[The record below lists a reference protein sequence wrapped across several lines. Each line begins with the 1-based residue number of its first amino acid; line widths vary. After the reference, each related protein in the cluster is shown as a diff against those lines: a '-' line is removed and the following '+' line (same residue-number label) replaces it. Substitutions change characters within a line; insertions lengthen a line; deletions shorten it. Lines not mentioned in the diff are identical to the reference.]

1 MFLRA
6 LVPPR
11 FRVLASSLA
20 MFSIVTSALGSVD
33 FQKEGGNLLQGDVS
47 WTPDRGKAEGGKAG
61 WKLTG
66 PATGN
71 SIFKVS
77 IPVEPGAEYFFAAE
91 TNSVDRVVYLLGGL
105 SMSYHQQG
113 SWQNVCGLVRSNE
126 SKTLELRVQVRSLE
140 SPREALAEIK
150 NLVLQ
155 KVTRPK
161 VTNSLPRSGLTAV
174 VADGKP
180 AAVIVYPSKDGR
192 ALGER
197 VRDLVR
203 EKTGVELPLVADTEV
218 TEKEYPIVLPEYR
231 EKNLIVLGRLA
242 TNRALWPAY
251 NRFLAAEDGYYP
263 GGDGFVVRTAAGVFG
278 NDKNYL
284 ILGGSSDAGVAKAV
298 AKFGE
303 VVGKLGSEK
312 SLTVP
317 WTLEVELGGKCKEA
331 FQADNV
337 TWQDPKNPN
346 LAANT
351 SGYGKVVRWYQNA
364 MGYYWSGSS
373 EYLERSRGYLKEI
386 LAERAHTHQYIVE
399 FFIRTYNMLDESP
412 IFTPEETSQLDALVL
427 QNFFDFLTV
436 TDLTWMTV
444 FSPPYAEII
453 ASNRHQ
459 IAPWYADLI
468 MARFLQ
474 RHVPL
479 SGDLKE
485 LVNFRLTEKDAVFNY
500 ISANRNGPS
509 LPGMAAAS
517 DYEEFPAM
525 FFRYALENDRYKE
538 FFGSGLA
545 HQTLAL
551 ERFNHATG
559 RFASPPCSVD
569 LQIWL
574 GAMAHLTRDERYQWV
589 NDEITF
595 TGQERGPFQGRYV
608 AQVHRYQT
616 AGEIPASA
624 PDASWSG
631 IHVSPQPE
639 LKDQTEEINRKRFP
653 LISMRS
659 GFHPQDDY
667 LAVAGYN
674 RAMPSGSLLGLYI
687 NDLSIFGNANAEDGG
702 GSSRS
707 TTNGA
712 SSVRLSEFQIGKKA
726 IDEGESPSELLWQA
740 QVQNYWALE
749 VETQIAPDMGW
760 TRDVIRLANG
770 EYVFRDTFT
779 AKRAGKYLLQV
790 NWQPQYPV
798 SKAEIGWVMVTNRG
812 SVAINQTGIG
822 FSQRK
827 TGNSLAWESVRTL
840 QAGDT
845 ATVWTTVQA
854 LKSGRLPWVA
864 VPQSETQI
872 QLVNEKAKARI
883 TLHQGNLATS
893 EGEVASSLIIADGDG
908 VGVFGW
914 KDKPDGLAQS
924 FYLKREGR
932 DIQPA
937 SHPAP
942 ISAET
947 WVSSIDQALGKA
959 AASAKQAA
967 ETSENVPVISDDT
980 ARWKTEWTYDGLL
993 KPIQLPRKA
1002 PVAGVHDFG
1011 KPRQLVEIRSVGPPR
1026 TWMPSYVPKEIFV
1039 APESA
1044 QQPPAAD
1051 SPEWIRVEG
1060 RKVSRLGAKTGNYG
1074 ESTPVDHADESLFL
1088 TGIKTR
1094 FVRIPGEENVKF
1106 YADDELA
1113 ARHVVRLDVLRDLPG
1128 APSPLLLARSDIFA
1142 SFPRPIREDDFS
1154 LSLLNPKE
1162 GKPLAQINLTN
1173 PVNSVVV
1180 ADQQGRGEA
1189 EIFVLGADVKIQVFG
1204 LDGKERAPID
1214 LYAQFSEFQKK
1225 YGRENTRGPAG
1236 GHYMPFTMSLWRPNA
1251 KGASKIVVSRYGS
1264 FAFLDE
1270 KRQMEGILSFPSYA
1284 SPGMLPRGYDFDG
1297 DGKEE
1302 MLMLE
1307 RFNLVHIGGDA
1318 EARVRSV
1325 GGWEFWPQVYD
1336 RLATKGPD
1344 AASSSNQLGGSPIH
1358 TFEVLEQF
1366 GGKPRF
1372 AFIARGDYVG
1382 LYDAVERKWNM
1393 SWRPP
1398 APISAASV
1406 VKQTAERLEIYL
1418 ATVDGLF
1425 WSVTWDARRLERPA
1439 IAVTPVPLTIRQIK
1453 PSLNLDG
1460 SALLAAEEGIFLR
1473 SADGVFSKAADGSF
1487 EKAVFVSPTQIAA
1500 SNQRGEVISFSPR

>member
-1 MFLRA
+1 MSILA
-6 LVPPR
+6 PAELSPR
-11 FRVLASSLA
+11 FRAFAFSLA
-20 MFSIVTSALGSVD
+20 MTALAASGLASVD
-33 FQKEGGNLLQGDVS
+33 FQNDGGNLLQGGIS
-47 WTPDRGKAEGGKAG
+47 WTSDRGKVEEAKEG
-61 WKLTG
+61 WKFSG

-71 SIFKVS
+71 SIFNVS

-91 TNSVDRVVYLLGGL
+91 TNSADRVVYLLGGL

-113 SWQNVCGLVRSNE
+113 NWQNVCGLVRSNE
-126 SKTLELRVQVRSLE
+126 KNTLELKVQLRSLE
-140 SPREALAEIK
+140 SSRDALAEIK

-155 KVTRPK
+155 KVSRPAK
-161 VTNSLPRSGLTAV
+161 AESRPRSGLTAV

-180 AAVIVYPSKDGR
+180 AAVIVYPSNGGR
-192 ALGER
+192 ALGEK
-197 VRDLVR
+197 VRDMVR
-203 EKTGVELPLVADTEV
+203 EKTGVELALVSDIEV
-218 TEKEYPIVLPEYR
+218 TEKDYPVVLPEYR

-278 NDKNYL
+278 NDKNFL

-298 AKFGE
+298 DKFGE
-303 VVGKLGSEK
+303 LVTRLGEK
-312 SLTVP
+312 NALTVP
-317 WTLEVELGGKCKEA
+317 WTLEVELGGACKEA
-331 FQADNV
+331 FQADNA
-337 TWQDPKNPN
+337 TWQDPQNPN

-364 MGYYWSGSS
+364 MGYYWTGSP

-399 FFIRTYNMLDESP
+399 FFIRTYDMLDESP
-412 IFTPEETSQLDALVL
+412 IFSPEEISQLDSLVL

-444 FSPPYAEII
+444 FSPPYAEIG

-459 IAPWYADLI
+459 IAPWYADLL

-474 RHVPL
+474 RNVAL
-479 SGDLKE
+479 TGELKE
-485 LVNFRLTEKDAVFNY
+485 LVDFRLTEKDALFQY

-509 LPGMAAAS
+509 LPGMAASS

-559 RFASPPCSVD
+559 RYAHPACSVD
-569 LQIWL
+569 LPIWL
-574 GAMAHLTRDERYQWV
+574 GAMAHLTKDGRYQWL

-616 AGEIPASA
+616 AGEVAPSA
-624 PDASWSG
+624 PDSSWSG
-631 IHVSPQPE
+631 IHVAPQPE
-639 LKDQTEEINRKRFP
+639 LRDQTEEISRKRFP

-659 GFHPQDDY
+659 GFHPNDDY
-667 LAVAGYN
+667 LAVAGFN

-687 NDLSIFGNANAEDGG
+687 NALSIVGNANAEDGG

-712 SSVRLSEFQIGKKA
+712 SSVRLSEFQMGKKSVE
-726 IDEGESPSELLWQA
+726 EGESPCELLWHA
-740 QVQNYWALE
+740 QLQDYWAFE
-749 VETQIAPDMGW
+749 VETQISPDMGW
-760 TRDVIRLANG
+760 SRDVIRLANG
-770 EYVFRDTFT
+770 EYAFRDTFT

-798 SKAEIGWVMVTNRG
+798 SKTDNGWVMTTNRG
-812 SVAINQTGIG
+812 SVAINQIGTG

-827 TGNSLAWESVRTL
+827 TGNSLAWESIRMMESG
-840 QAGDT
+840 AT

-854 LKSGRLPWVA
+854 MKDGRLPWIA
-864 VPQSETQI
+864 RPQSETQI
-872 QLVNEKAKARI
+872 QLVNEQAKRQL
-883 TLHQGNLATS
+883 TLHQGGLVTTEGDLA
-893 EGEVASSLIIADGDG
+893 ASLIIADDAGIA
-908 VGVFGW
+908 VFGW
-914 KDKPDGLAQS
+914 KDRPDAVQKS
-924 FYLKREGR
+924 FFLKREGR
-932 DIQPA
+932 EILPA
-937 SHPAP
+937 SLSAPLPP
-942 ISAET
+942 ISA
-947 WVSSIDQALGKA
+947 IDQALAQSA
-959 AASAKQAA
+959 AAATQIA
-967 ETSENVPVISDDT
+967 EPADVGPVIADDS
-980 ARWKTEWTYDGLL
+980 ARWKTDWTFDGLL
-993 KPIQLPRKA
+993 KPVQLPRKA
-1002 PVAGVHDFG
+1002 PVAGVYDFG

-1044 QQPPAAD
+1044 VQPPAAD
-1051 SPEWIRVEG
+1051 SPDWIRVEG
-1060 RKVSRLGAKTGNYG
+1060 RRVSRPGTKTGNYG

-1094 FVRIPGEENVKF
+1094 FVRIPEPAEVKF
-1106 YADDELA
+1106 FADDERA

-1128 APSPLLLARSDIFA
+1128 TTSPLILARSDIFA
-1142 SFPRPIREDDFS
+1142 AFPRAIRDDDFS
-1154 LSLLNPKE
+1154 LSLLDPKA
-1162 GKPLAQINLTN
+1162 GKPLAQIDLMS
-1173 PVNSVVV
+1173 PVNAVVV

-1189 EIFVLGADVKIQVFG
+1189 EIFVLGADVKIRVFG
-1204 LDGKERAPID
+1204 LDGKARDPID
-1214 LYAQFSEFQKK
+1214 LYAQFSDFQKAH
-1225 YGRENTRGPAG
+1225 GRENTRAPAG
-1236 GHYMPFTMSLWRPNA
+1236 GHYMPFSMSLWRPNA
-1251 KGASKIVVSRYGS
+1251 GGASKIVVSRYGS

-1270 KRQMEGILSFPSYA
+1270 KRQLEGILSFPSYA
-1284 SPGMLPRGYDFDG
+1284 SPGLLPRGYDFDG

-1307 RFNLVHIGGDA
+1307 RFNLVQIGGDA
-1318 EARVRSV
+1318 AARVRSV

-1336 RLATKGPD
+1336 RLAVKGPE
-1344 AASSSNQLGGSPIH
+1344 AASSSNQLGGSPIYA
-1358 TFEVLEQF
+1358 FDVLEKF

-1382 LYDAVERKWNM
+1382 LYDAKERKWTL

-1406 VKQTAERLEIYL
+1406 VKQTAERLEICL
-1418 ATVDGLF
+1418 ATVDGLL
-1425 WSVTWDARRLERPA
+1425 WSVTWDVRRLERPA
-1439 IAVTPVPLTIRQIK
+1439 ITVVPVPLTVRQIK
-1453 PSLNLDG
+1453 PASDLDG
-1460 SALLAAEEGIFLR
+1460 LAVLAAEEGVFLR
-1473 SADGVFSKAADGSF
+1473 AADGTLSRITSGSF
-1487 EKAVFVSPTQIAA
+1487 ERAVFVSPTQIAA
-1500 SNQRGEVISFSPR
+1500 SNQRGEVLSFSSR